1 MPAPSW
7 KATPARAVPGRTRT
21 FLTAAEGHMHIIRNP
36 KDVLS
41 GLLFI
46 VLALLFAW
54 QTQDLPMGTA
64 VRMGPGYF
72 PLVLAILLGLLG
84 LIVLVNGLRFPGEKP
99 SGIAWRG
106 LAIITFAVV
115 FFGVAVRPLGFL
127 PALAVSVFLSALAS
141 RLFHPATALAIT
153 AVMVVFAWAV
163 FIKGL
168 GLPLPLLGPWLGGY

>member
-1 MPAPSW
+1 MN
-7 KATPARAVPGRTRT
+7 
-21 FLTAAEGHMHIIRNP
+21 IIRNP

-46 VLALLFAW
+46 FLAGLLGLQAW
-54 QTQDLPMGTA
+54 DLPLGTA

-72 PLVLAILLGLLG
+72 PLVLAALLGLLG
-84 LIVLVNGLRFPGEKP
+84 LIVLVNGLRFDGDMP
-99 SGIAWRG
+99 SGIAWRAVVI
-106 LAIITFAVV
+106 LTFSVV
-115 FFGVAVRPLGFL
+115 FFGFAVRPLGFL
-127 PALAVSVFLSALAS
+127 PALGITVFVSALAS
-141 RLFHPATALAIT
+141 RKFHIVTALANT

>member
-1 MPAPSW
+1 MN
-7 KATPARAVPGRTRT
+7 
-21 FLTAAEGHMHIIRNP
+21 IIRNP

-46 VLALLFAW
+46 ALALLFGW
-54 QTQDLPMGTA
+54 QTADLPMGTA

-72 PLVLAILLGLLG
+72 PLVLSGLLGLLG
-84 LIVLVNGLRFPGEKP
+84 IIVVFNGLRTPGEMP
-99 SGIAWRG
+99 TGIAWRA
-106 LAIITFAVV
+106 LIIITFSVV
-115 FFGVAVRPLGFL
+115 FFGFAVRPLGFL
-127 PALAVSVFLSALAS
+127 PALGVAVFVSTLGS
-141 RLFHPATALAIT
+141 RLFRLQTALIIT

>member
-1 MPAPSW
+1 M
-7 KATPARAVPGRTRT
+7 PGRVLT
-21 FLTAAEGHMHIIRNP
+21 FHLAAEGLMQIIRNP

-41 GLLFI
+41 GILFI

-54 QTQDLPMGTA
+54 QTQELPMGTA

-72 PLVLAILLGLLG
+72 PLLLAILLGGLG
-84 LIVLVNGLRFPGEKP
+84 LVVLVNGLRFPGEMP
-99 SGIAWRG
+99 SGIAWRALG
-106 LAIITFAVV
+106 IITLAVV
-115 FFGVAVRPLGFL
+115 FFGFAVRPLGFL
-127 PALAVSVFLSALAS
+127 PALAASVFVSALAS
-141 RLFHPATALAIT
+141 RKFHVVTALAIT

>member
-1 MPAPSW
+1 MN
-7 KATPARAVPGRTRT
+7 
-21 FLTAAEGHMHIIRNP
+21 IIRNP

-46 VLALLFAW
+46 ALGLLFGW

-72 PLVLAILLGLLG
+72 PLLLAGLLGILG
-84 LIVLVNGLRFPGEKP
+84 LIVLINGLRFPGEMP
-99 SGIAWRG
+99 SGIAWRA
-106 LAIITFAVV
+106 LIIITGAVV
-115 FFGVAVRPLGFL
+115 FFGFAVRPLGFL
-127 PALAVSVFLSALAS
+127 PALGISVFASTLAS
-141 RLFHPATALAIT
+141 RLFRLSTAAIIT

>member
-1 MPAPSW
+1 MN
-7 KATPARAVPGRTRT
+7 
-21 FLTAAEGHMHIIRNP
+21 IIRNP

-54 QTQDLPMGTA
+54 QTQELPMGSA

-72 PLVLAILLGLLG
+72 PLVLSVLLGLLG
-84 LIVLVNGLRFPGEKP
+84 LVVMINGLRFDGEMP
-99 SGIAWRG
+99 SSIAWRAV
-106 LAIITFAVV
+106 AIITVAVV
-115 FFGVAVRPLGFL
+115 FFGFAVRPLGFL
-127 PALAVSVFLSALAS
+127 PALGAAVFISTLGS
-141 RLFHPATALAIT
+141 RLFRLSTAIIIT

>member
-1 MPAPSW
+1 MN
-7 KATPARAVPGRTRT
+7 
-21 FLTAAEGHMHIIRNP
+21 IIRNP

-46 VLALLFAW
+46 ALGLLFGW
-54 QTQDLPMGTA
+54 QTQELPMGTA

-72 PLVLAILLGLLG
+72 PLLLSALLGLLG
-84 LIVLVNGLRFPGEKP
+84 LIILINGLRFPGEMP
-99 SGIAWRG
+99 SGIAWRA
-106 LAIITFAVV
+106 LLIITGALVS
-115 FFGVAVRPLGFL
+115 FGFGVRPLGFL
-127 PALAVSVFLSALAS
+127 PALGVSVFVSALAS
-141 RLFHPATALAIT
+141 RLFTFRTALLNT

>member
-1 MPAPSW
+1 MN
-7 KATPARAVPGRTRT
+7 
-21 FLTAAEGHMHIIRNP
+21 IIRNP

-54 QTQDLPMGTA
+54 QTQELPMGSA

-72 PLVLAILLGLLG
+72 PLVLSALLGLLG
-84 LIVLVNGLRFPGEKP
+84 LAVMINGLRFDGDMP
-99 SGIAWRG
+99 SSIAWRA
-106 LAIITFAVV
+106 LFVITAAVV
-115 FFGVAVRPLGFL
+115 FFGFAVRPLGFL
-127 PALAVSVFLSALAS
+127 PALGVAVFISTLGS
-141 RLFHPATALAIT
+141 RLFRLSTAIIIT

>member
-1 MPAPSW
+1 MN
-7 KATPARAVPGRTRT
+7 
-21 FLTAAEGHMHIIRNP
+21 IIRNP

-46 VLALLFAW
+46 ALGLLFGW

-72 PLVLAILLGLLG
+72 PLVLSGLLGLLG
-84 LIVLVNGLRFPGEKP
+84 LIILINGLRFPGEMP
-99 SGIAWRG
+99 SGIAWRA
-106 LAIITFAVV
+106 LIIITGAVV
-115 FFGVAVRPLGFL
+115 FFGFAVRPLGFL
-127 PALAVSVFLSALAS
+127 PALGISVFASTLAS
-141 RLFHPATALAIT
+141 RLFRLSTAAIIT